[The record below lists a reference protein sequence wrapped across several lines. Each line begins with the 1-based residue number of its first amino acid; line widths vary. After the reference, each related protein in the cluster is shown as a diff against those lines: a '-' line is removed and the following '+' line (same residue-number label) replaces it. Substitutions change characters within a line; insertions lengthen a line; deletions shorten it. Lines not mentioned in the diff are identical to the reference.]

1 MLSKNILLR
10 RILPALFITSIVLTV
25 IAFFTLQKSS
35 HNLDRVDVNFSLET
49 VNEDQFNQDKFL
61 KKPSIIFFGFTHCP
75 DVCPSSLQLLS
86 NLIQDLGDDASKINF
101 YFVTADPDRDT
112 KKILKEYLGYFDN
125 KIIGITG
132 EKAELNKLYSAL
144 NIYIKRIDL
153 DNNNYTIDHTA
164 SFIVLNSNAEII
176 GTMIHE
182 GFSKLLVIDNF
193 GKIQFPKEEVK
204 KNIIR
209 LLQL

>member
-1 MLSKNILLR
+1 MLSKKILFR

-25 IAFFTLQKSS
+25 IAFFALQKSS

-49 VNEDQFNQDKFL
+49 VNGDQFNQDKLL

-112 KKILKEYLGYFDN
+112 KKILKEYLGYFDK

-132 EKAELNKLYSAL
+132 DKAELNKLYGAL

-164 SFIVLNSNAEII
+164 SFIILNNNAEII

-182 GFSKLLVIDNF
+182 DFSKLLVIDNF

>member
-1 MLSKNILLR
+1 MLSKKILFR
-10 RILPALFITSIVLTV
+10 RILPALFITSIIITV

-49 VNEDQFNQDKFL
+49 VNGDQFNQGKFL
-61 KKPSIIFFGFTHCP
+61 KKPSIVFFGFTHCP

-112 KKILKEYLGYFDN
+112 KKILKEYLGYFDK

-132 EKAELNKLYSAL
+132 DKAELNKLYGAL
-144 NIYIKRIDL
+144 NIYINRIDL
-153 DNNNYTIDHTA
+153 DKNNYTIDHTA
-164 SFIVLNSNAEII
+164 SFIILNNNAEII

-182 GFSKLLVIDNF
+182 GFSKLLVIDKF

-204 KNIIR
+204 KNIKK

>member
-1 MLSKNILLR
+1 
-10 RILPALFITSIVLTV
+10 
-25 IAFFTLQKSS
+25 
-35 HNLDRVDVNFSLET
+35 
-49 VNEDQFNQDKFL
+49 
-61 KKPSIIFFGFTHCP
+61 
-75 DVCPSSLQLLS
+75 
-86 NLIQDLGDDASKINF
+86 LGDDTSKINF

-112 KKILKEYLGYFDN
+112 KKILKEYLGYFDK

-132 EKAELNKLYSAL
+132 DKAELNKLYGAL

-164 SFIVLNSNAEII
+164 SFIILNNNAEII
-176 GTMIHE
+176 GSMIHE

-193 GKIQFPKEEVK
+193 GKIQFPKEDVK

>member
-1 MLSKNILLR
+1 MLSKKILFR

-25 IAFFTLQKSS
+25 ITFFTLQKSS

-49 VNEDQFNQDKFL
+49 VNGDQFNQDKFL

-112 KKILKEYLGYFDN
+112 KKILKEYLGYFDK

-132 EKAELNKLYSAL
+132 DKAELNKLYGAL

-164 SFIVLNSNAEII
+164 SFIILNNNAEII

>member
-1 MLSKNILLR
+1 MLSKKILLR

-25 IAFFTLQKSS
+25 IVFFTLQKSS
-35 HNLDRVDVNFSLET
+35 HKVDRVELNFALET
-49 VNEDQFNQDKFL
+49 VNGDQFTQDKLL

-86 NLIQDLGDDASKINF
+86 NLIQDLEDDASKINF

-112 KKILKEYLGYFDN
+112 KKILKEYLGYFDK

-132 EKAELNKLYSAL
+132 DKAELNKLYGAL

-153 DNNNYTIDHTA
+153 DNHNYTIDHTA
-164 SFIVLNSNAEII
+164 SFIILNNNAEII
-176 GTMIHE
+176 GTLMHE

-193 GKIQFPKEEVK
+193 GKIQFPKKEVK
-204 KNIIR
+204 KNIKK

>member
-1 MLSKNILLR
+1 MLSKKILLR

-25 IAFFTLQKSS
+25 IAFFILQKSS

-49 VNEDQFNQDKFL
+49 VNGDQFNQDKFL

-112 KKILKEYLGYFDN
+112 KKILKEYLGYFDK

-132 EKAELNKLYSAL
+132 DKAELNKLYGAL

-164 SFIVLNSNAEII
+164 SFIILNNNAEII

-182 GFSKLLVIDNF
+182 DFSKLLVIDNF

>member
-1 MLSKNILLR
+1 MLSKKILFR
-10 RILPALFITSIVLTV
+10 RILPALFITSIILTV

-49 VNEDQFNQDKFL
+49 VNGDQFTQDKLL

-112 KKILKEYLGYFDN
+112 KKILKEYLGYFDK

-132 EKAELNKLYSAL
+132 DKAELNKLYGAL

-164 SFIVLNSNAEII
+164 SFIILNNNAEII

-182 GFSKLLVIDNF
+182 DFSKLLVIDNF

>member
-1 MLSKNILLR
+1 MLSKKILFR

-25 IAFFTLQKSS
+25 ITFFTLQKSS

-49 VNEDQFNQDKFL
+49 VNGDQFNQDKFL

-112 KKILKEYLGYFDN
+112 KKILKEYLGYFDK

-132 EKAELNKLYSAL
+132 DKAELNKLYGAL

-153 DNNNYTIDHTA
+153 NNNNYTIDHTA

>member
-25 IAFFTLQKSS
+25 ITFFTLHKSS
-35 HNLDRVDVNFSLET
+35 HNLDRVDVNFLLET
-49 VNEDQFNQDKFL
+49 VNGDQFTQDKLL

-101 YFVTADPDRDT
+101 YFVTGDPGRDT
-112 KKILKEYLGYFDN
+112 KKILKEYLGYFDK

-132 EKAELNKLYSAL
+132 DKVELNKLYGAL

-153 DNNNYTIDHTA
+153 DKNNYTIDHTA

-193 GKIQFPKEEVK
+193 GKIQFPKGEVK

>member
-1 MLSKNILLR
+1 MLSKKILFR
-10 RILPALFITSIVLTV
+10 RILPALFITSIILTV
-25 IAFFTLQKSS
+25 IAFSTLQKSS
-35 HNLDRVDVNFSLET
+35 HNLDRVDINFSLET
-49 VNEDQFNQDKFL
+49 VNGDQFNQDKFL

-112 KKILKEYLGYFDN
+112 KKILKEYLGYFDK

-132 EKAELNKLYSAL
+132 DKAELNKLYGAL
-144 NIYIKRIDL
+144 NIYLKRIDL

>member
-25 IAFFTLQKSS
+25 ITFFTLQKSS

-49 VNEDQFNQDKFL
+49 VNGDQFNQDKFL

-112 KKILKEYLGYFDN
+112 KKILKEYLGYFDK

-132 EKAELNKLYSAL
+132 DKAELNKLYSAL

-153 DNNNYTIDHTA
+153 DKNNYTIDHTA
-164 SFIVLNSNAEII
+164 SFIILNNNAEII

>member
-25 IAFFTLQKSS
+25 ITFFTLQKSS

-49 VNEDQFNQDKFL
+49 VNGDQFNQDQFL

-112 KKILKEYLGYFDN
+112 KKILKEYLGYFDK

-132 EKAELNKLYSAL
+132 DKAELNKLYGAL
-144 NIYIKRIDL
+144 NIYIKHIDL

-164 SFIVLNSNAEII
+164 SFIILNNNAEII

>member
-1 MLSKNILLR
+1 MLSKKILLR

-49 VNEDQFNQDKFL
+49 VNGDQFNQDKFL

-112 KKILKEYLGYFDN
+112 KKILKEYLGYFDK

-132 EKAELNKLYSAL
+132 DKAELNKLYGAL

-153 DNNNYTIDHTA
+153 DNHNYTIDHTA
-164 SFIVLNSNAEII
+164 SFIILNNNAEII

-182 GFSKLLVIDNF
+182 DFSKLLVIDNF

>member
-25 IAFFTLQKSS
+25 ITFFTLQKSS
-35 HNLDRVDVNFSLET
+35 HNPDRVDVNFSLET
-49 VNEDQFNQDKFL
+49 VNGDQFNQDKFL

-112 KKILKEYLGYFDN
+112 KKILKEYLGYFDK

-132 EKAELNKLYSAL
+132 DKAELNKLYSAL

-153 DNNNYTIDHTA
+153 DKNNYTIDHTA
-164 SFIVLNSNAEII
+164 SFIILNNNAEII

>member
-25 IAFFTLQKSS
+25 IAFFALQKSS

-86 NLIQDLGDDASKINF
+86 NLIQDLGEDSNKINF

-112 KKILKEYLGYFDN
+112 KKILKEYLGYFDK

-132 EKAELNKLYSAL
+132 DKAELNKLYGAL

-153 DNNNYTIDHTA
+153 DNHNYTIDHTA
-164 SFIVLNSNAEII
+164 SFIILNNNAEII

>member
-112 KKILKEYLGYFDN
+112 KKILKEYLGYFDK

-132 EKAELNKLYSAL
+132 NKAELNKLYGAL

-153 DNNNYTIDHTA
+153 DNHNYTIDHTA
-164 SFIVLNSNAEII
+164 SFIILNNNAEII

>member
-1 MLSKNILLR
+1 MLSKKILFR
-10 RILPALFITSIVLTV
+10 RILPALFITSIIITV

-49 VNEDQFNQDKFL
+49 ANGDQFNQDKFL

-112 KKILKEYLGYFDN
+112 KKILKEYLGYFDK

-132 EKAELNKLYSAL
+132 DKAELNKLYGAL
-144 NIYIKRIDL
+144 NIYTKRIDL
-153 DNNNYTIDHTA
+153 DKNNYTIDHTA

>member
-1 MLSKNILLR
+1 MLSKKILFR
-10 RILPALFITSIVLTV
+10 RILPALFITSIILTV

-35 HNLDRVDVNFSLET
+35 HNLDRVDLNFSLET
-49 VNEDQFNQDKFL
+49 VNGDQFTQDKLL

-112 KKILKEYLGYFDN
+112 KKILKEYLGYFDK

-132 EKAELNKLYSAL
+132 DKAELNKLYGAL

-164 SFIVLNSNAEII
+164 SFIILNNNAEII

-182 GFSKLLVIDNF
+182 DFSKLLVIDNF